1 MDTKLNKLKD
11 TFNRKNTILK
21 KKQYEYEVY
30 GNEVFRI
37 KNLIDF
43 IENSRAVKPQILF
56 NQGRDGKYIYG
67 QMYYLIEPQSTTRRS
82 YRFMIGKTSE
92 NVSRKLLEK
101 KCLEVFYDRY
111 ISSYRCRSSGVV

>member
-1 MDTKLNKLKD
+1 MGG
-11 TFNRKNTILK
+11 RS
-21 KKQYEYEVY
+21 Y

-67 QMYYLIEPQSTTRRS
+67 QVYYFIHPSSTDKKS
-82 YRFMIGKTSE
+82 YRFMIGKTSDK
-92 NVSRKLLEK
+92 VSRKVLEK
-101 KCLEVFYDRY
+101 RCLEIFYDKY
-111 ISSYRCRSSGVV
+111 IKEYL

>member
-1 MDTKLNKLKD
+1 MDTKLNKLRERYK
-11 TFNRKNTILK
+11 RKSKILE
-21 KKQYEYEVY
+21 KKQEEYETYSSDVL
-30 GNEVFRI
+30 EL
-37 KNLIDF
+37 KNLINF
-43 IENSRAVKPQILF
+43 IDNSRAVKPQILY

-67 QMYYLIEPQSTTRRS
+67 QVYYLIKPQSTTRRS

-111 ISSYRCRSSGVV
+111 ISSYL